1 MFFKTPMKT
10 GSQNLIIALM
20 WLALPMFVQAQF
32 TFTTNSGAITI
43 THYTGTGGAVVIPT
57 MTNGYPVTS
66 IGIDAFQYHQN
77 VTSVTI
83 TNNVISIGNGAY
95 YACYGL
101 ANVTIGNSVT
111 NIGNGVFYACV
122 SLTNITVTAANPGYS
137 SLNGAKA

>member
-10 GSQNLIIALM
+10 GIQNLIIALM
-20 WLALPMFVQAQF
+20 WLALPTFVQAQF

-43 THYTGTGGAVVIPT
+43 THYTGTGGAVVIPA

-66 IGIDAFQYHQN
+66 IGIDAFQYRQN

-83 TNNVISIGNGAY
+83 TNNVISIGNGE
-95 YACYGL
+95 
-101 ANVTIGNSVT
+101 
-111 NIGNGVFYACV
+111 FYACV

-137 SLNGAKA
+137 SLSGAKA